1 MKLPNIYVLLN
12 KEAKTWWYHIHL
24 RTQGQIAEARRLE
37 RKSIKNSV
45 RHIRKALECKTG
57 MTIRDHG
64 YTLQMGSDGTL
75 SGYGNLFNDPF
86 VQACYK
92 AGVKITD
99 ERSAFE
105 RGMN

>member
-1 MKLPNIYVLLN
+1 
-12 KEAKTWWYHIHL
+12 
-24 RTQGQIAEARRLE
+24 
-37 RKSIKNSV
+37 
-45 RHIRKALECKTG
+45 
-57 MTIRDHG
+57 MTIRNHG